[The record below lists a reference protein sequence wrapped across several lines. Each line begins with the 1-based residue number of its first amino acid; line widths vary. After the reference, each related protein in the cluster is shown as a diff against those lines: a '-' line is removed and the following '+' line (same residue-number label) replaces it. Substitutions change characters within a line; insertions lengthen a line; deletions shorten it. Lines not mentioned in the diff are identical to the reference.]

1 MRAASE
7 ARQFSGETWRVLT
20 NLPKEQVG
28 KIIAAALSQALWATF
43 HSKKNAIREAGKLT
57 VKLGKQIWVYLT
69 HEACTLNEERE
80 LYLQNI
86 GPRFERTGRIW
97 RRALRKNALSKLAA
111 FRALSLAEK
120 KDIVVSGFL
129 WLGTFFLVG
138 GGLDFEGGAPDL
150 DIKVGGIGQH
160 RNLISHTILLG
171 LFLEFLLRLAVGLFR
186 AGKEYLPQEKSLIWK
201 QVEKIAIFLEKN
213 ENVLV
218 SGMWYRTCRP
228 PAEGC
233 QFRRC
238 QNKAVYRHSFF
249 NANRSAP
256 GSFCRQFLFLL
267 LVRQKPSS
275 RKRTRLISKHKHLL
289 TLNMN
294 RKNRRGGD
302 AG

>member
-43 HSKKNAIREAGKLT
+43 HSKKIAIREAGKLT
-57 VKLGKQIWVYLT
+57 VKLGKQIWVFLK

-218 SGMWYRTCRP
+218 SGMWTGLAVHLLKDASLGAARTKP
-228 PAEGC
+228 YTDIPFSMPTEAHQALFAG
-233 QFRRC
+233 
-238 QNKAVYRHSFF
+238 NSFF
-249 NANRSAP
+249 S
-256 GSFCRQFLFLL
+256 FLFG
-267 LVRQKPSS
+267 
-275 RKRTRLISKHKHLL
+275 
-289 TLNMN
+289 
-294 RKNRRGGD
+294 KNPAAEKEQD
-302 AG
+302 

>member
-43 HSKKNAIREAGKLT
+43 HSKKIAIREAGKLT
-57 VKLGKQIWVYLT
+57 VKLGKQIWVFLK

-201 QVEKIAIFLEKN
+201 QVKKIAIFLEKN

-218 SGMWYRTCRP
+218 SGMWTGLAVHLLKDASLGAARTKP
-228 PAEGC
+228 YTDIPFSMPTEAHQALFAG
-233 QFRRC
+233 
-238 QNKAVYRHSFF
+238 NSFF
-249 NANRSAP
+249 S
-256 GSFCRQFLFLL
+256 FLFG
-267 LVRQKPSS
+267 
-275 RKRTRLISKHKHLL
+275 
-289 TLNMN
+289 
-294 RKNRRGGD
+294 KNPAAEKEQD
-302 AG
+302 

>member
-43 HSKKNAIREAGKLT
+43 HSKKIAIREAGKLT
-57 VKLGKQIWVYLT
+57 VKLGKQILVFLK

-201 QVEKIAIFLEKN
+201 QVKKIAIFLEKN

-218 SGMWYRTCRP
+218 SGMWTGLAVHLLKDASLGAARTKP
-228 PAEGC
+228 YTDIPFSMPTEAHQALFAG
-233 QFRRC
+233 
-238 QNKAVYRHSFF
+238 NSFF
-249 NANRSAP
+249 S
-256 GSFCRQFLFLL
+256 FLFG
-267 LVRQKPSS
+267 
-275 RKRTRLISKHKHLL
+275 
-289 TLNMN
+289 
-294 RKNRRGGD
+294 KNPAAEKEQD
-302 AG
+302 

>member
-43 HSKKNAIREAGKLT
+43 HSKKIAIREAGKLT
-57 VKLGKQIWVYLT
+57 VKLGKQILVFLK

-201 QVEKIAIFLEKN
+201 QVKKIAIFLEKN

-218 SGMWYRTCRP
+218 SGMWTGLAVHLLKDASLGAARTKP
-228 PAEGC
+228 YTGIPFSMPTEAHQALFAG
-233 QFRRC
+233 
-238 QNKAVYRHSFF
+238 NSFF
-249 NANRSAP
+249 S
-256 GSFCRQFLFLL
+256 FLFG
-267 LVRQKPSS
+267 
-275 RKRTRLISKHKHLL
+275 
-289 TLNMN
+289 
-294 RKNRRGGD
+294 KNPAAEKEQD
-302 AG
+302 